1 MSLAEKLKKC
11 FEEGTRNDERHQ
23 GLKKTKPNKQ
33 KALEH
38 LAKAKHNLRA
48 LIVFHDVGFSD
59 WSASAAFYALYQG
72 LLAILAQQGYESKN
86 QSCTFALIEK
96 FIEERTCTL
105 LTKKDVKYI
114 FDKDVTKNLEESEK
128 LLDIR
133 EQMQYETKTK
143 LAEAEFQMLKEQTK
157 EIFDR
162 ISQEIESNLT

>member
-1 MSLAEKLKKC
+1 M
-11 FEEGTRNDERHQ
+11 
-23 GLKKTKPNKQ
+23 
-33 KALEH
+33 
-38 LAKAKHNLRA
+38 
-48 LIVFHDVGFSD
+48 
-59 WSASAAFYALYQG
+59 
-72 LLAILAQQGYESKN
+72 
-86 QSCTFALIEK
+86 
-96 FIEERTCTL
+96 
-105 LTKKDVKYI
+105 KYI

>member
-59 WSASAAFYALYQG
+59 WSASAAFYALIKDCWQF
-72 LLAILAQQGYESKN
+72 LRNKDMN
-86 QSCTFALIEK
+86 Q
-96 FIEERTCTL
+96 RTNPVRSHSL
-105 LTKKDVKYI
+105 
-114 FDKDVTKNLEESEK
+114 KNLLK
-128 LLDIR
+128 R
-133 EQMQYETKTK
+133 EHVHC
-143 LAEAEFQMLKEQTK
+143 
-157 EIFDR
+157 
-162 ISQEIESNLT
+162 